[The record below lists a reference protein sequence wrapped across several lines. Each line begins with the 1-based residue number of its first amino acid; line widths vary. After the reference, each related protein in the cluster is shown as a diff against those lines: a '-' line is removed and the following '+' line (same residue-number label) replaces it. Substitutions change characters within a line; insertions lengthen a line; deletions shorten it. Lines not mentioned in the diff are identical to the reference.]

1 MSLTPEEKQRI
12 YEEERERFNARERIL
27 AEQSQQPRPARAI
40 NWVIIL
46 GFLVMLYVFLT
57 EGR

>member
-1 MSLTPEEKQRI
+1 MSLTSEEKQRI

-27 AEQSQQPRPARAI
+27 AERSRPPRQSQAI

-46 GFLVMLYVFLT
+46 GFLVMIYVLLA